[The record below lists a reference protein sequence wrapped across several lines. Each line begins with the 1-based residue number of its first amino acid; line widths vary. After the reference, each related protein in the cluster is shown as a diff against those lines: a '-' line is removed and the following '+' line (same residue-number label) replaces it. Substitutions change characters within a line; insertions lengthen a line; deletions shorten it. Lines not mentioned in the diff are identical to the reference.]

1 MGEEQ
6 FAAAMICVT
15 EEKEKNGR
23 KTGTRIGKKFEK
35 SRKNFEKPLDKRGRM
50 WYTIGAAREQP
61 ASRSEAREKARF
73 RRNGAKKT

>member
-1 MGEEQ
+1 MGFWICHRRVDRKNRNQVQKRCDLRLKEE
-6 FAAAMICVT
+6 
-15 EEKEKNGR
+15 NL
-23 KTGTRIGKKFEK
+23 EK
-35 SRKNFEKPLDKRGRM
+35 SGKNFEKPLDKRGRM